1 MTKQSKK
8 KNERERIM
16 KQAGSATPF
25 LYTGFGP
32 ISYQM
37 ERGARY
43 L

>member
-1 MTKQSKK
+1 
-8 KNERERIM
+8 M

-25 LYTGFGP
+25 PHTGFGP

-37 ERGARY
+37 ESGARY